1 MSMTA
6 EQLFSEI
13 QALPLPEKEKLVRM
27 VRELDESEIPAE
39 FLEALDDFDHGR
51 FVSMEKALNEAPPES

>member
-13 QALPLPEKEKLVRM
+13 QGLPQPEKDKLVRL
-27 VRELDESEIPAE
+27 VRELDESPIPAD
-39 FLEALDDFDHGR
+39 FLEALDDFEQGR
-51 FVSMEKALNEAPPES
+51 FVTMEQALHGAPPEP